1 MTKERFRLLL
11 RANDYDLKNNDL
23 FIESINE
30 DEVTFKLVHYSE
42 SSSSDVKSKTISIK
56 ELEADAKELVDY
68 AMHEY
73 NEKGAKEI
81 LEAWKAYNV

>member
-30 DEVTFKLVHYSE
+30 DEVTFKLVNYSE

-56 ELEADAKELVDY
+56 ELEADSQEIIECA
-68 AMHEY
+68 Y

-81 LEAWKAYNV
+81 IEAWNAYNV